1 MTHHQTPT
9 SPARQ
14 AQRRPARRRRLAGLV
29 LAAAA
34 VALLG
39 GCCGC
44 GLPTQASQG
53 GNGADDATVTPTP
66 QAALTVRALDGRPI
80 QIPGRR
86 PTVLYFF
93 SAGCRQ
99 CVSGAR
105 SLVQA
110 RKQTGPAATF
120 LTVDLDPT
128 ETPAVIRQFAAVA
141 GDPDLPAASD
151 RDAALGRRYQVAALG
166 TLIVID
172 PAGAVTYRAVDPTIA
187 PTLAAIANATRP
199 RQAWPH
205 TGVGVTGR

>member
-1 MTHHQTPT
+1 
-9 SPARQ
+9 
-14 AQRRPARRRRLAGLV
+14 V
-29 LAAAA
+29 LTAAA

-44 GLPTQASQG
+44 GLPTQATQAGESG
-53 GNGADDATVTPTP
+53 GSAAATPTP
-66 QAALTVRALDGRPI
+66 QAALTVWALDGQPI
-80 QIPGRR
+80 QIPGGR

-105 SLVQA
+105 TLAQA

-120 LTVDLDPT
+120 LAVDRDPT
-128 ETPAVIRQFAAVA
+128 QPPAVIRQFAAVA

-151 RDAALGRRYQVAALG
+151 RDAALGRRYQVTALS

-172 PAGAVTYRAVDPTIA
+172 PAGTVTHRAVDPGVA
-187 PTLAAIANATRP
+187 PILAAIANATRP
-199 RQAWPH
+199 
-205 TGVGVTGR
+205 